1 MAKYEKQIGLRVSR
15 LREQQGLTTT
25 ELAKRVGISQ
35 AQISRLE
42 NGKQGFRS
50 ATLARIA
57 SALDVRPGY
66 FFQED
71 GENTLPLSASLSDAL
86 GRREFHDFVD
96 RLAKAYAEDP
106 AVLNALVQ
114 ELREHA

>member
-1 MAKYEKQIGLRVSR
+1 MNNRTIGLKITR

-25 ELAKRVGISQ
+25 QLAERVGISQ

-50 ATLARIA
+50 ATLAKIA
-57 SALDVRPGY
+57 GALGVKLSF

-71 GENTLPLSASLSDAL
+71 GESGAVLSAKLSEAMNHEAFAAYAERAAAAYLQDPKVL
-86 GRREFHDFVD
+86 QS
-96 RLAKAYAEDP
+96 LAKALGQP
-106 AVLNALVQ
+106 Q
-114 ELREHA
+114 G